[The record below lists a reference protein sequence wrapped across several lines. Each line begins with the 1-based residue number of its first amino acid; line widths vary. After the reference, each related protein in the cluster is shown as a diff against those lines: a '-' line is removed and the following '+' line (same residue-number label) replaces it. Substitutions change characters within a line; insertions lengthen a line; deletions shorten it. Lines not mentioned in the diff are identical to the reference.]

1 MLYGFSLAFGTD
13 KGSLIGW
20 TSDFVG
26 LSGIDKGALWG
37 TYNIPVLA
45 FMVFRVA
52 LLIDATTKMVD
63 ETRQQTTPLLREV
76 TTSVASVNKELER
89 LDGMAESIG
98 NIVKSAER
106 VTNVVEQ
113 AVSSPLIKVAAFG
126 AGASRAMRKLRRKK
140 KDG

>member
-1 MLYGFSLAFGTD
+1 M
-13 KGSLIGW
+13 IGV
-20 TSDFVG
+20 SAGGVAA
-26 LSGIDKGALWG
+26 IIAAIVWG
-37 TYNIPVLA
+37 VLVLFLA

-63 ETRQQTTPLLREV
+63 ETRQQTMPLLREV

-126 AGASRAMRKLRRKK
+126 AGASRAMRRFQKKK
-140 KDG
+140 KDS

>member
-1 MLYGFSLAFGTD
+1 M
-13 KGSLIGW
+13 IGV
-20 TSDFVG
+20 SAGGVAA
-26 LSGIDKGALWG
+26 IIAAIVWG
-37 TYNIPVLA
+37 VLVLFLA

-63 ETRQQTTPLLREV
+63 ETRQQTMPLLREV

-126 AGASRAMRKLRRKK
+126 AGASRAMRKLQRKK

>member
-1 MLYGFSLAFGTD
+1 V
-13 KGSLIGW
+13 IGV
-20 TSDFVG
+20 SAGGVAA
-26 LSGIDKGALWG
+26 IIAAAVWG
-37 TYNIPVLA
+37 VLVLFLA

-52 LLIDATTKMVD
+52 LLIDSTTKMVD
-63 ETRQQTTPLLREV
+63 ETRKNTMPLLQEV

-126 AGASRAMRKLRRKK
+126 AGASRMFRRLQKK
-140 KDG
+140 KQDG

>member
-1 MLYGFSLAFGTD
+1 M
-13 KGSLIGW
+13 IGV
-20 TSDFVG
+20 SAGGVAA
-26 LSGIDKGALWG
+26 IIAAIVWG
-37 TYNIPVLA
+37 VLVLFLA

-63 ETRQQTTPLLREV
+63 ETRQQTMPLLREV
-76 TTSVASVNKELER
+76 TTSVTSVNKELVR

-126 AGASRAMRKLRRKK
+126 AGASRAMRRFQKKK
-140 KDG
+140 KDA